1 LTCNGKAKGKA
12 FKGTVILEGCHK
24 PVRMVIHFNNRLMY
38 VKDGFKQQVMS
49 KPLKVRVGVDLLKKD
64 DTVFVTVGS
73 KLL

>member
-1 LTCNGKAKGKA
+1 
-12 FKGTVILEGCHK
+12 
-24 PVRMVIHFNNRLMY
+24 MY

-73 KLL
+73 